1 MNGVEILE
9 QNRRQIRLK
18 LAGVL
23 ALCGVVDFIITLA
36 LWMLDPA
43 AAVLGGLLG
52 GLWLYFYI
60 KFKYFAK
67 FEDNLKGQI
76 RDEILRELGLD
87 LALQE
92 LKIDNINSH
101 FDGKITQISEFR
113 LFKFSKFTAS
123 DICIRDKDEVIF
135 YGILIRGMVKG
146 NIKPKKEILNSITSY
161 FIDDEI
167 LSLYIATDSDTIV
180 ANLKTPLN
188 QSYQIAK
195 DNIQS
200 IIKEIKQLEV

>member
-23 ALCGVVDFIITLA
+23 VLCGVVDFIITLA
-36 LWMLDPA
+36 LWILDPA

-101 FDGKITQISEFR
+101 FDGKITKISEFG
-113 LFKFSKFTAS
+113 LFKFGKFAAS

>member
-36 LWMLDPA
+36 LWILDPA

-101 FDGKITQISEFR
+101 FNDKITQISEFG
-113 LFKFSKFTAS
+113 LFKFGKFTAS

-135 YGILIRGMVKG
+135 YGILIRGMVKS
-146 NIKPKKEILNSITSY
+146 NIIPKKEILNSITSY

-188 QSYQIAK
+188 ESYQIAK

>member
-23 ALCGVVDFIITLA
+23 VLCGVVDFIITLV

-101 FDGKITQISEFR
+101 FDGKITQISEFG
-113 LFKFSKFTAS
+113 LFKFGKFTVS

>member
-23 ALCGVVDFIITLA
+23 VLCGVVDFIITLA

-101 FDGKITQISEFR
+101 FDGKITQISEFG
-113 LFKFSKFTAS
+113 LFKFGKFTVS

>member
-9 QNRRQIRLK
+9 QNRRQIRLR

-36 LWMLDPA
+36 LWILDPA

-101 FDGKITQISEFR
+101 FDGKITQISEFG
-113 LFKFSKFTAS
+113 LFKFGEFTVS
-123 DICIRDKDEVIF
+123 DICVRDKDEVIF
-135 YGILIRGMVKG
+135 YGILIRGRIKS

-188 QSYQIAK
+188 ESYQIAK

>member
-36 LWMLDPA
+36 LWMLDQA

-101 FDGKITQISEFR
+101 FDGKITQISEFG
-113 LFKFSKFTAS
+113 LFKFGKFTVS

-135 YGILIRGMVKG
+135 YGILIHGRLKG

-180 ANLKTPLN
+180 TNLKTPLN
-188 QSYQIAK
+188 ESYQIAK
-195 DNIQS
+195 DNIQN

>member
-36 LWMLDPA
+36 LWMLDQA

-101 FDGKITQISEFR
+101 FDGKITQISEFG
-113 LFKFSKFTAS
+113 LFKFSKFTVS

-135 YGILIRGMVKG
+135 YGILIRGMIKS

-188 QSYQIAK
+188 ESYQIAK

>member
-23 ALCGVVDFIITLA
+23 VLCGVVDFIITLA

-60 KFKYFAK
+60 KFKYFTK

>member
-36 LWMLDPA
+36 LWMLDQA

-101 FDGKITQISEFR
+101 FDGKITQISEFG
-113 LFKFSKFTAS
+113 LFKFSKFTVS

-135 YGILIRGMVKG
+135 YGILIRGRLKG

-180 ANLKTPLN
+180 ANLKTTLN
-188 QSYQIAK
+188 ESYQIAK

>member
-23 ALCGVVDFIITLA
+23 ALCGVVDFIITLV
-36 LWMLDPA
+36 LWILDPA

-101 FDGKITQISEFR
+101 FDGKITQISEFG
-113 LFKFSKFTAS
+113 LFKFGKFIAS

-135 YGILIRGMVKG
+135 YGILIRGMVKS

-188 QSYQIAK
+188 ESYQIAK

>member
-23 ALCGVVDFIITLA
+23 VLCGVVDFIITLA

-101 FDGKITQISEFR
+101 FDGKITQISEFG
-113 LFKFSKFTAS
+113 LFKFGKFTVS

-161 FIDDEI
+161 FIDNEI

-188 QSYQIAK
+188 ESYQIAK

>member
-23 ALCGVVDFIITLA
+23 ALCGVVDFIITLV

-92 LKIDNINSH
+92 LKIDNINNH
-101 FDGKITQISEFR
+101 FDGKITQISEFG
-113 LFKFSKFTAS
+113 LFKFGEFTVS

-135 YGILIRGMVKG
+135 YGILIRGRVKS

-188 QSYQIAK
+188 ESYQIAK